1 VCASLLVLLSCVVV
15 TTTSVHSL
23 SNNLI
28 VYIEL
33 MFDCTLSLYNLCVLI
48 TLLLDDVTADFSFKS
63 LFQVTL
69 L

>member
-1 VCASLLVLLSCVVV
+1 MCASLLVLLSCVVV